1 MKNTKYIL
9 LLLIYCTNNEHIFMD
24 PRLEITLAE
33 VIHVSLF
40 VKKTKFFLVR
50 AIFLF
55 SLKNKVKIFCHIA
68 ENHLT

>member
-40 VKKTKFFLVR
+40 VKKQNSFWSEQFFYLV
-50 AIFLF
+50 
-55 SLKNKVKIFCHIA
+55 
-68 ENHLT
+68 